1 MKELFLL
8 SGLGADRRVFDFLDL
23 QDYKV
28 HHIMWATPLRH
39 ESLTEYTKR
48 LLPQISSKKPI
59 LIGVSFGG
67 IVAQEIGKLIEVEK
81 IILISSAKSPTAI
94 PTYFKVIARF
104 KIQKLIPQKALK
116 QPNEILFWLFGI
128 SRREHRNLL
137 AAIME
142 DTDEKFFSWAIETIS
157 LWNNKVIVD
166 RVIQIHGTHD
176 KLLKLQTADYIVE
189 GGGHLMVVTHANE
202 ISIIIRKVL
211 AQENYRAAQ

>member
-28 HHIMWATPLRH
+28 HHILWTAPLRH
-39 ESLTEYTKR
+39 ESLGEYTKR
-48 LLPQISSKKPI
+48 LLPQITSKKPI

-81 IILISSAKSPTAI
+81 IILISSAKSSTAI
-94 PTYFKVIARF
+94 PTYFKVIARL
-104 KIQKLIPQKALK
+104 KIQKLIPLKAFK
-116 QPNEILFWLFGI
+116 KPNEILFWLFGI
-128 SRREHRNLL
+128 SSQQHRNLL

-142 DTDEKFFSWAIETIS
+142 DTDEKFLRWAIESIS
-157 LWNNKVIVD
+157 LWNNNVAVD

-189 GGGHLMVVTHANE
+189 GGGHLMVITCAAE
-202 ISIIIRKVL
+202 ISRIIRKVL
-211 AQENYRAAQ
+211 RQE